1 MSHPLEEKL
10 AGLRSRVRRLAV
22 VYGLSWVLA
31 AAIGTTIVLGLIDYL
46 IHFQDPGIRVI
57 ASLAV
62 VGVFGW
68 TCYRYLVQTW
78 LVRLHDVEL
87 ARRLERRFPAI
98 GDRLASAV
106 EFLRQPENDP
116 TAGSLALRR
125 AVITSTTAET
135 QDLDFRSVLSKRPV
149 VRAAMVAAMVV
160 LVAMI
165 LVAADPLIC
174 GIALARL
181 AYPLGNVTWPKTT
194 HLMLRQ
200 TMHRVARGQPFE
212 VEVVDQTGQELPN
225 DVRIFY
231 RFTSA
236 DGPAVEESEPMQVV
250 DNAMVARRE
259 NVTRPFSFRVRGGD
273 DNSMPW
279 IPVEV
284 IEPPAVESLS
294 VRLIAPEYTGWPV
307 EAADK
312 SVRALTG
319 SRVEMTAR
327 TAKPLRAAAIS
338 WLDRRDVPCRL
349 SEDGLTLTVPSDS
362 AAPLVVDKSGSY
374 WFQLTDHEGI
384 RGGSEARWDVRAVPD
399 APPSVLIEHPGA
411 NQFVT
416 PVAMV
421 PVVVTAKDDLAIHK
435 VYLEFSRSDRAGQ
448 PDAQATLF
456 LGPDRVAPQSVGL
469 SGDPKGDQRRIA
481 YDWNLA
487 DLGLR
492 PGVQINFHAVAADY
506 LPQTGKSDPR
516 RLVII
521 TPEELADRIAARQ
534 TALLGELARVLAMQ
548 RQARQQVAGLEIQAR
563 QVGRVGQLDLDH
575 LRGAELNQRQVTQTL
590 TSRTEGVPM
599 HILGLLT
606 DLKNNKVD
614 SPEVERLMQGLLA
627 EIDRL
632 AKDHLPKIGEQLTSA
647 AKAVQ
652 IRLDE
657 VGAATAKPG
666 QAPSVAA
673 DPTVAPSLLAA
684 GKHQEQVVE
693 TLEQMLGQLSRWDNY
708 RRFHREISQ
717 LLRDQ
722 EELSRNVTELSRRT
736 VTKDVKDL
744 LPQELA
750 DLKVAAQQQ
759 LELAR
764 RLDRIQQD
772 MEQAA
777 GQLRESDP
785 TAAETV
791 ADALHRARQLTIT
804 GQMQAA
810 AEAAESNRMGRAMD
824 RQKLVVQGLQEILDI
839 LANRREPELT
849 RLVKKLREAESDLT
863 AMARQEEGLKK
874 RLEAEQAAPKGESQR
889 RQLEELRRE
898 QEKLRE
904 EAERAVRR
912 LERLTAE
919 AAAKAAS
926 QAANKMGQAS
936 QAAQQGKA
944 GEAAK
949 KAGEAQKSLETAA
962 RQLAKQRRE
971 AEVQLAMEQMARLQD
986 TLRLTRER
994 QERLLAETR
1003 RMDQLQQSQGRLTRD
1018 QAATVRDLA
1027 RQQADLQAETAAV
1040 AEKLVGA
1047 PVFQLVLNGAA
1058 AEMGRAAALLD
1069 RRQTD
1074 VVTQQAEQS
1083 ALRRLE
1089 QLQNALI
1096 PEKSESEDKKNTG
1109 SGEGGPKTSPPGG
1122 GVHTLAELKLL
1133 RIMQE
1138 EVNRRTHELQG
1149 AFGRPEKLTDE
1160 GRKQYAELAEEQGR
1174 LANLLMD
1181 LIRPAENP
1189 EDDPDRLPEPGEGQG
1204 DDKPSPRSEPRKEM
1218 P

>member
-1 MSHPLEEKL
+1 MSHPLEHKL

-22 VYGLSWVLA
+22 VYGLSRVLTA
-31 AAIGTTIVLGLIDYL
+31 AVGMVIVLGLADYL
-46 IHFQDPGIRVI
+46 IRFQDPGIRVM
-57 ASLAV
+57 ASLTV
-62 VGVFGW
+62 VGVFAW
-68 TCYRYLVQTW
+68 TCYRYLAQAW
-78 LVRLHDVEL
+78 MARLQDVEL
-87 ARRLERRFPAI
+87 ARRLERRFPAL

-106 EFLRQPENDP
+106 EFLRQPEDDP

-125 AVITSTTAET
+125 AVITRTTAET
-135 QDLDFRSVLSKRPV
+135 QDLDFRAVVNKRPV
-149 VRAAMVAAMVV
+149 VRAAMMAAMVV

-165 LVAADPLIC
+165 LVAADPLVC

-181 AYPLGNVTWPKTT
+181 ANPLGNVTWPKTT

-200 TMHRVARGQPFE
+200 TVQRVARGQPFE

-236 DGPAVEESEPMQVV
+236 DGPAVEESELMQVV
-250 DNAMVARRE
+250 DNAMLARRE

-284 IEPPAVESLS
+284 IEPPAIESLS
-294 VRLIAPEYTGWPV
+294 VRLIAPEYTGWPA
-307 EAADK
+307 ETADK
-312 SVRALTG
+312 SIRALMGT
-319 SRVEMTAR
+319 RVEMSAR
-327 TAKPLRAAAIS
+327 TTKPLRQAAIS
-338 WLDRRDVPCRL
+338 WLDRGDIACRL
-349 SEDGLTLTVPSDS
+349 GEDGLTLTVPGEA

-374 WFQLTDHEGI
+374 WFQLTDQEEI
-384 RGGSEARWDVRAVPD
+384 RGGAETRWDVRAVPD
-399 APPSVLIEHPGA
+399 APPSVFIEQPGA
-411 NQFVT
+411 NLFVT
-416 PVAMV
+416 PVATV
-421 PVVVTAKDDLAIHK
+421 PLVVTAKDDLAIHK
-435 VYLEFSRSDRAGQ
+435 VYLEFSRSDRAGE
-448 PDAQATLF
+448 PAAVTPL
-456 LGPDRVAPQSVGL
+456 LAGPDRVAAQPAGL
-469 SGDPKGDQRRIA
+469 AGDPKGEQHRITQ
-481 YDWNLA
+481 DWNLA
-487 DLGLR
+487 ELGLQ
-492 PGVQINFHAVAADY
+492 PGAQVNFHAVAADY
-506 LPQTGKSDPR
+506 RPQTGKSDPR

-534 TALLGELARVLAMQ
+534 TALLSELARVLAMQ
-548 RQARQQVAGLEIQAR
+548 RQTRQQVAGLEIQVR
-563 QVGRVGQLDLDH
+563 QVGRVAQLDLDR
-575 LRGAELNQRQVTQTL
+575 LRGAELNQRQINQTL

-606 DLKNNKVD
+606 DLKNNKLD
-614 SPEVERLMQGLLA
+614 SPEIERLMQSLLV

-632 AKDHLPKIGEQLTSA
+632 SKDHLPKIGEQLTSA

-652 IRLDE
+652 IGLEE
-657 VGAATAKPG
+657 VGGAAKPG
-666 QAPSVAA
+666 QTPSVQP
-673 DPTVAPSLLAA
+673 DSTVALSLAEA
-684 GKHQEQVVE
+684 GKHQDQV
-693 TLEQMLGQLSRWDNY
+693 LESLERMLGQLSRWDNY

-717 LLRDQ
+717 LLREQ
-722 EELSRNVTELSRRT
+722 EELARNVTDLSRRT

-750 DLKVAAQQQ
+750 DLKVAGQQQ

-777 GQLRESDP
+777 SQLRESDLM
-785 TAAETV
+785 AAETV

-810 AEAAESNRMGRAMD
+810 AEAVESNRMGRAMD
-824 RQKLVVQGLQEILDI
+824 RQKLVLQGLQEVLDI

-849 RLVKKLREAESDLT
+849 RLVKKLREAESDLSE
-863 AMARQEEGLKK
+863 MARQEEGLKK
-874 RLEAEQAAPKGESQR
+874 RLEAEAATAKTETQR

-904 EAERAVRR
+904 ETQRAARR

-919 AAAKAAS
+919 AAAKATN

-936 QAAQQGKA
+936 QAAQQAKP

-986 TLRLTRER
+986 ILRQTRER

-1003 RMDQLQQSQGRLTRD
+1003 RMHQLQQGQGRLTRD

-1027 RQQADLQAETAAV
+1027 RQQADLQTETAGV

-1047 PVFQLVLNGAA
+1047 QTFQLVLNGAA
-1058 AEMGRAAALLD
+1058 TEMGRAAARLD

-1074 VVTQQAEQS
+1074 AVTQQAEQS

-1096 PEKSESEDKKNTG
+1096 PEKSEPEEKKNTG

-1133 RIMQE
+1133 RMMQE
-1138 EVNRRTHELQG
+1138 EVNRRTHELQE
-1149 AFGRPEKLTDE
+1149 AFGRPEKLTNE
-1160 GRKQYAELAEEQGR
+1160 ARQQYAELAEEQSR
-1174 LANLLMD
+1174 LANLLLD
-1181 LIRPAENP
+1181 LIRPVEDP
-1189 EDDPDRLPEPGEGQG
+1189 EDDPDSLPDADAEQAG
-1204 DDKPSPRSEPRKEM
+1204 DKPSPQTEPRKGM